1 MIFNEFENNKMPG
14 AAFYLFMYRN
24 DVFYFILAI
33 QSERDKK
40 KSQDEREKL
49 RKKHKTKNSIENYSS
64 LNWYRIWVTRWAF
77 IFKMTHE
84 ARHLISM
91 RFKWHLKWICVF
103 ANAIIHTKTKKKLS
117 KQTVCYKPQTI
128 IKSVRNLFILFV
140 ASMGAMLIAFF
151 FSECSFWMF

>member
-1 MIFNEFENNKMPG
+1 MPG

-40 KSQDEREKL
+40 KAQDEREKL

-103 ANAIIHTKTKKKLS
+103 ANAIIHTKKQKKVE
-117 KQTVCYKPQTI
+117 QTNRLLQTANDCKKYTQLIYI
-128 IKSVRNLFILFV
+128 IRCIHGRYVNCL
-140 ASMGAMLIAFF
+140 F